1 MIFINQSQMR
11 FKTYINFDADIKIT
25 DKFNKE
31 INITEDFLEK
41 LNEELYENKL
51 GRINSDGYLYSRHFG
66 LIDIVDCK
74 IKQKPI
80 TEKNNLNFKI
90 FIHNNKRNINDIE
103 DAEEIIWTILKIKYD
118 YRFAK
123 QNLDI
128 KGYFNKL
135 KYNFELID
143 IPSNIYIINYGL

>member
-1 MIFINQSQMR
+1 MR

-31 INITEDFLEK
+31 INITEKIIKK
-41 LNEELYENKL
+41 LCDELFDKNL
-51 GRINSDGYLYSRHFG
+51 GRINSDGYLFSKHFG
-66 LIDIVDCK
+66 LIHI
-74 IKQKPI
+74 IKCQIEQKN
-80 TEKNNLNFKI
+80 TTHKTKLNFKI
-90 FIHNNKRNINDIE
+90 FVHNNKKIIKDIE

-128 KGYFNKL
+128 KGYFHKL

-143 IPSNIYIINYGL
+143 IPNNIYIIDYGLGI